1 MFVRFADKSAVLVA
15 LTTSPSTLTGD
26 SKCVVKLLTAPL
38 VICVSPILISPF
50 LTAVSPML
58 MLPLLSSVILL
69 LKAKVTFAPLSPLTC
84 STVKFLPALNSTVFL
99 SAIFFSAAL
108 WLSVTA
114 PPSADDFTFQD
125 DFALLKSSFDKS
137 TLKS

>member
-1 MFVRFADKSAVLVA
+1 
-15 LTTSPSTLTGD
+15 
-26 SKCVVKLLTAPL
+26 
-38 VICVSPILISPF
+38 
-50 LTAVSPML
+50 ML

-99 SAIFFSAAL
+99 SAIFFAVAS
-108 WLSVTA
+108 WLAVTA

-125 DFALLKSSFDKS
+125 DFATLLKLTFKS
-137 TLKS
+137 